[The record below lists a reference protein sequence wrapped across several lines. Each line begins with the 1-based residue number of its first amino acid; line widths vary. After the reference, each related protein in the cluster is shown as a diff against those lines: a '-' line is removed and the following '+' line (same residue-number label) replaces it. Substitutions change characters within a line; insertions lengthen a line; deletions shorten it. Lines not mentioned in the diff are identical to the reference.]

1 MNKQH
6 VDVKE
11 LLTHAREKLEAL
23 VETLLREETVD
34 QNELS
39 KILGERVL
47 EPA

>member
-1 MNKQH
+1 MSKQ
-6 VDVKE
+6 